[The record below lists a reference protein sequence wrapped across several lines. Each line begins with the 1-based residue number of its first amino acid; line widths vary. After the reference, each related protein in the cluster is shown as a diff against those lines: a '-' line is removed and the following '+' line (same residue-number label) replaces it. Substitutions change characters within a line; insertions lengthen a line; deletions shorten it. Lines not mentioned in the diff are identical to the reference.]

1 MGRQRAT
8 ARSDAVCEDAE
19 CYQFTRLPRGDEE
32 LLHARFKPWYGDQCI
47 FMHVPPWLVAHGLR

>member
-32 LLHARFKPWYGDQCI
+32 LLHARFKPRYGDQ
-47 FMHVPPWLVAHGLR
+47 